1 MIIIIFSLKKMM
13 LKGPNMA
20 VIFEKVSLASTPG
33 SSDLLL
39 KTPALTE
46 SPKSDQPKTC
56 NMKPV

>member
-1 MIIIIFSLKKMM
+1 MM